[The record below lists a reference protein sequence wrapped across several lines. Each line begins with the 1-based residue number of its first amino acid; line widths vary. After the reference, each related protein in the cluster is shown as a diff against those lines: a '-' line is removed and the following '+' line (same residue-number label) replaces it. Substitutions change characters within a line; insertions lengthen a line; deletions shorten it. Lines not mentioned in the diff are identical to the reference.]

1 MEIAKEILRQLGG
14 RRFMVMT
21 GAKDFCSEKGANWIE
36 FKIGR
41 NASKANFI
49 KVTLTSM
56 DDYTMEFFRVSW
68 PRWNPKKAEFTEY
81 KKTLIEKKEGIYC
94 DMLQEVF
101 TDVTGLYT
109 RLF

>member
-49 KVTLTSM
+49 KITLTGN
-56 DDYTMEFFRVSW
+56 DDYTMEFYKVSW

-81 KKTLIEKKEGIYC
+81 KKKLIKQIDGLYC
-94 DMLQEVF
+94 DMLADTF
-101 TDVTGLYT
+101 TEETGLYT